1 VPVVAAPFLLLG
13 LWQRSDRWKQIAVG
27 SLGLALGMAGPFA
40 AQYSVSGSG
49 VFALFTHHARR
60 GIQVES
66 LYSSLMWIGSL
77 FGGSVSISLSHVD
90 RSYCIFGDGE
100 SLMKIIST
108 VLLCGFLGGTW
119 IWAAVREWRFGK
131 TEALAF
137 ACYALG
143 ACVVFLKVLSPQY
156 FVWSIPMLLLA
167 AVEVLPE
174 RGKPAWMLAG
184 LLIVAAGLTTWLF
197 PCHYFCAPPDL
208 RGLPTPYGLIP
219 PRPEDSLAPSS
230 LGYAV
235 LVLRNA
241 VYLGVVA
248 WIGAMVY
255 KRAGKGECK
264 IAQSAVTSLEK
275 PV

>member
-1 VPVVAAPFLLLG
+1 
-13 LWQRSDRWKQIAVG
+13 
-27 SLGLALGMAGPFA
+27 
-40 AQYSVSGSG
+40 
-49 VFALFTHHARR
+49 
-60 GIQVES
+60 
-66 LYSSLMWIGSL
+66 
-77 FGGSVSISLSHVD
+77 
-90 RSYCIFGDGE
+90 
-100 SLMKIIST
+100 MKIIST

-119 IWAAVREWRFGK
+119 IWAAVRVWRFGK
-131 TEALAF
+131 TEAFAF

-143 ACVVFLKVLSPQY
+143 GCVLFLKVLSPQY

-219 PRPEDSLAPSS
+219 PGPADSLAPSS

-235 LVLRNA
+235 LALRNA

-248 WIGAMVY
+248 WIGAMLY
-255 KRAGKGECK
+255 KRAGQNECK
-264 IAQSAVTSLEK
+264 STKSAMSTLEK
-275 PV
+275 PT